1 MIMAGNTR
9 PVPILSAAVRHR
21 RQIPTGG
28 AVAHEVQSDGSGA
41 ASGATWFDRPTAG
54 MRTARAR
61 LVFMAASALE
71 SAGILMMSRS
81 ARHPDGLGGGLHA
94 GRAYV
99 AFGQADRHAGG
110 FDFSAIGTGFVGFA
124 IIGEAAGDAA
134 GRAVSGAGDV
144 SGDGIDELVI
154 GAPNAD
160 GPGNSRSTRAPP
172 MFCSAAQR
180 RSTRR
185 STWPPS
191 RVDSGG
197 FVLYGVP
204 AGDIAGF
211 SVGRAGDIAGDGFDD
226 LAIAALD
233 ADGPSVAPP
242 GRRDAERRGCLRA
255 AWRKPRLGC
264 CHRPRGTPDAA
275 TLWGVSATTHALNWV
290 EKYPSGDGRQVQSG
304 WRNSLLMMASSAAL
318 SGRSW

>member
-1 MIMAGNTR
+1 M
-9 PVPILSAAVRHR
+9 V
-21 RQIPTGG
+21 
-28 AVAHEVQSDGSGA
+28 HEVQSDGSGA

-61 LVFMAASALE
+61 LVFMTASALE

-144 SGDGIDELVI
+144 NGDGIDDLVI

-160 GPGNSRSTRAPP
+160 GPGNSRPDAGAAYVL
-172 MFCSAAQR
+172 FGSAAPFDAPVNLA
-180 RSTRR
+180 TIAGGA
-185 STWPPS
+185 
-191 RVDSGG
+191 GG
-197 FVLYGVP
+197 FVLYGVA
-204 AGDIAGF
+204 AGDIAGC